1 MKEFVWYER
10 EGDNMGGDKGD
21 KVGGDNT
28 DQNENK
34 QKQHR
39 STDSKDDDNMKIHM

>member
-1 MKEFVWYER
+1 MYGNNKISSSVNIGVQVMREFVWYER

-28 DQNENK
+28 D
-34 QKQHR
+34 
-39 STDSKDDDNMKIHM
+39 